1 MMANIE
7 DGVNHFLGGV
17 VGGWIM
23 WGDDNPINS
32 QINMYILSRIA
43 WGITRTAVRRKW
55 YCNSLTNFPS
65 PLSLYWP
72 TLAA

>member
-1 MMANIE
+1 M
-7 DGVNHFLGGV
+7 NHFIGGI

-43 WGITRTAVRRKW
+43 WGMTRTAVRHNW
-55 YCNSLTNFPS
+55 YVTTHFTHTFAHTYAC
-65 PLSLYWP
+65 
-72 TLAA
+72 A